1 MIKPI
6 FTIQDIA
13 LSFAGFMLINFT
25 SKLTAILSP
34 PMTNKIQPIIRSAI
48 MPPFDFFGL
57 SSVGGLVGGGV
68 SGAGSCFMV
77 CFLVV
82 VFFGARRVMP
92 PNEKS

>member
-13 LSFAGFMLINFT
+13 SSFAGFMLINFT

-48 MPPFDFFGL
+48 MPPLDFFGL

-68 SGAGSCFMV
+68 NGAGSGFMV
-77 CFLVV
+77 CFFVIL
-82 VFFGARRVMP
+82 FGARRVMP
-92 PNEKS
+92 PNVES